1 MSQAEVENTPFWL
14 KDNFA
19 PVFEETTAENLTVRG
34 TIPSALNGRLLR
46 NGANPQTGES
56 LHWFLGNGMLHG
68 VEISEGSANWYRNR
82 YVKTPLY
89 LNPDADI
96 MSGLGDMSM
105 SAAADMDMSPNPDMM
120 SASGFKYSGVF
131 TYRLRYQ
138 FAEPSEISTPCNMPL
153 PKNQCSDSPV
163 CGLAPFL
170 RSRPFSALGMVPLTV
185 RFSAVVSSK
194 TGAKLSFNQNGVF
207 STSA

>member
-1 MSQAEVENTPFWL
+1 MVDATPEQTSPRYTLAVETSIMTTSVALLDGDGLIAEQ
-14 KDNFA
+14 
-19 PVFEETTAENLTVRG
+19 TVRTARG
-34 TIPSALNGRLLR
+34 HASKLL
-46 NGANPQTGES
+46 PMIDT
-56 LHWFLGNGMLHG
+56 
-68 VEISEGSANWYRNR
+68 
-82 YVKTPLY
+82 
-89 LNPDADI
+89 
-96 MSGLGDMSM
+96 
-105 SAAADMDMSPNPDMM
+105 MM

-170 RSRPFSALGMVPLTV
+170 RSRPLSALGMVPLTV

-194 TGAKLSFNQNGVF
+194 TGAKLSFNQNGVS